1 MNERTTCWGLSAGV
15 SAAIEDYALIGDCET
30 AALVSR
36 DGSVD
41 WLCWPRFDSAAC
53 FAALLGTR
61 EHGRW
66 KVAPADSRA
75 RLSRR
80 YLPETLILE
89 TTFETDSGVVTVTDF
104 MPPRDG
110 NSDLIRKVTCVR
122 GSVEMH
128 NELVIRFDYGSAVP
142 WVSRHEDGALVA
154 VAGPDTV
161 MLYTDTPH
169 HGEGLTTAGDF
180 TVREGETRWLQLIY
194 SPSHEPVPRPV
205 DPRVALESTERFWKD
220 WASQCTY
227 EGPEWDAVIRSL
239 ITLKALTYKPTGGI
253 VAAPT
258 TSLPEHLGGVRNWDY
273 RYCWLR
279 DATLTLLALM
289 DAGCYREADAWRAW
303 LRRAAA
309 GSPSQAQIMYGIA
322 GERRLQEWEV
332 DWLPGY
338 EGSRPVRVGNAAYDQ
353 LQLDI
358 FGEVM
363 DALYQARLGGLEGN
377 QESWQLQCALL
388 EHLAEIWNQ
397 PDEGLWE
404 VRGNRQHFTHSKVMA
419 WVAFDRAI
427 RSVEQYGL
435 KGDVDRWRQIRR
447 EIHDQVC
454 LRGFDPEL
462 NSFVQ
467 YYGCRHLDASLL
479 MIPLVGFL
487 PASDPRVRGTVEAV
501 ERTLMRDGLVL
512 RYDTELTDDGLPP
525 GEGAFLACSFWLA
538 DNYVLAG
545 RMDDAEKLFQHL
557 LSLRNDLGLLAEQ
570 YDPRSGRQ
578 LGNFP
583 QAFSHVG
590 LLGTAYN
597 LAKGL
602 KPAEQRSGEE
612 VTAER

>member
-1 MNERTTCWGLSAGV
+1 
-15 SAAIEDYALIGDCET
+15 
-30 AALVSR
+30 
-36 DGSVD
+36 
-41 WLCWPRFDSAAC
+41 
-53 FAALLGTR
+53 
-61 EHGRW
+61 
-66 KVAPADSRA
+66 
-75 RLSRR
+75 
-80 YLPETLILE
+80 
-89 TTFETDSGVVTVTDF
+89 
-104 MPPRDG
+104 
-110 NSDLIRKVTCVR
+110 
-122 GSVEMH
+122 
-128 NELVIRFDYGSAVP
+128 
-142 WVSRHEDGALVA
+142 
-154 VAGPDTV
+154 
-161 MLYTDTPH
+161 
-169 HGEGLTTAGDF
+169 
-180 TVREGETRWLQLIY
+180 
-194 SPSHEPVPRPV
+194 
-205 DPRVALESTERFWKD
+205 
-220 WASQCTY
+220 
-227 EGPEWDAVIRSL
+227 
-239 ITLKALTYKPTGGI
+239 
-253 VAAPT
+253 
-258 TSLPEHLGGVRNWDY
+258 
-273 RYCWLR
+273 
-279 DATLTLLALM
+279 
-289 DAGCYREADAWRAW
+289 GCYREADAWRAW

-388 EHLAEIWNQ
+388 QHLAEIWNQ

-404 VRGNRQHFTHSKVMA
+404 VRANRQHFTHSKVMA
-419 WVAFDRAI
+419 WVAFDRDI
-427 RSVEQYGL
+427 RSVEQYAM
-435 KGDVDRWRQIRR
+435 KGDVGRWRQIRR
-447 EIHDQVC
+447 VIHDQVC

-602 KPAEQRSGEE
+602 KPAE
-612 VTAER
+612 